1 MHILVIGMK
10 IDQTY
15 NKIIQVEFM
24 NKNNAGKVV
33 KSIQNHKKKQFKTKI
48 II

>member
-24 NKNNAGKVV
+24 KKNNAGKVV
-33 KSIQNHKKKQFKTKI
+33 KSIQNH
-48 II
+48 